1 MVVSQFKPG
10 FLALL
15 LVFTHLCAQAGSD
28 DVAKA
33 NTSRL
38 KQLKVAELALQE
50 AATKTYRDD
59 KAKRLVLNSKYM
71 SLGLHRSLAG
81 DLDGAVAA
89 FNQMPVDDIPATKEE
104 FDSISNAKAEDA
116 IAAVVREAKKTQVVI
131 LNEAHHVPMHR
142 AFAMKLARELKKA
155 GYSYMACEAFNLYD
169 DFPLQKQYVSEST
182 GAYTSEATYAN
193 FLRDAMHNQWK
204 FVSYEPV
211 NGPRESGMAKN
222 LVQKIFRQDPKAKV
236 FIYVGYSHAYE
247 FPVAETDDDKS
258 KMAAQLKRLTGI
270 NPLTIDQ
277 TAMYEHVDSTRQ
289 SKLYKAA
296 VARMVQDKPF
306 VLKSG
311 GQQYIKLGIN
321 NKFVDMQVIY
331 PAYSTSPVNGR
342 ASWLTTLAGFTPRDI
357 PKELLPV
364 TGRRLIYAYHKSE
377 PANGMPADVVM
388 VQTGKTPPK
397 LMLPPGE
404 FRFAFED

>member
-1 MVVSQFKPG
+1 MIVSQFKPG

-116 IAAVVREAKKTQVVI
+116 IAAIVREARKTQVVI

-155 GYSYMACEAFNLYD
+155 GYTYLACEAFYMYD
-169 DFPLQKQYVSEST
+169 DFPLQKQYVSEKAGILT
-182 GAYTSEATYAN
+182 KEATYAN
-193 FLRDAMHNQWK
+193 FLRDAMHDQWK
-204 FVSYEPV
+204 FVSYESV

-277 TAMYEHVDSTRQ
+277 TAMYEHVDSKRQ
-289 SKLYKAA
+289 SNLYKAA
-296 VARMVQDKPF
+296 LARMAQEKPF

-311 GQQYIKLGIN
+311 EQQYLKLGIN
-321 NKFVDMQVIY
+321 NKLVDMQIIY
-331 PAYSTSPVNGR
+331 PAYSTSPVTGR

-357 PKELLPV
+357 PKELLPT
-364 TGRRLIYAYHKSE
+364 TGQRLIYAFHKQE
-377 PANGMPADVVM
+377 PADGMPADVVM
-388 VQTGKTPPK
+388 VQAGKTPPK

>member
-1 MVVSQFKPG
+1 MVVNQFKLKCLAG
-10 FLALL
+10 LFFL
-15 LVFTHLCAQAGSD
+15 VHLCAQAGGSD
-28 DVAKA
+28 TATA
-33 NTSRL
+33 NATRL
-38 KQLKVAELALQE
+38 KQLIAAETELRE
-50 AATKTYRDD
+50 AEVKTYRDD
-59 KAKRLVLNSKYM
+59 KAKRLTLNSRYM
-71 SLGLHRSLAG
+71 TLGLMRSMVG
-81 DLDGAVAA
+81 DIDGAVAA
-89 FNQMPVDDIPATKEE
+89 FNRMPVEDAPATSSE
-104 FDSISNAKAEDA
+104 FDSINNAKAEDA
-116 IAAVVREAKKTQVVI
+116 ITAIVREAQKTQVVI

-155 GYSYMACEAFNLYD
+155 GYTYLACEAFYMYD
-169 DFPLQKQYVSEST
+169 DFPLQKQYVSEKAGILTKES
-182 GAYTSEATYAN
+182 TYAN
-193 FLRDAMHNQWK
+193 FLRDAMHDQWK

-236 FIYVGYSHAYE
+236 LIYVGYGHAYE

-311 GQQYIKLGIN
+311 GQQYLKLGID
-321 NKFVDMQVIY
+321 NKLVDMQVIY
-331 PAYSTSPVNGR
+331 PAYSTNTVTGR
-342 ASWLTTLAGFTPRDI
+342 ASWLGTLASFTATEI

-377 PANGMPADVVM
+377 PADGMPADVVM
-388 VQTGKTPPK
+388 VQAGKTPPK